1 MSSMTELA
9 GAVTGKALL
18 YLRETDETIER
29 YPVSIVDFVIEYAI
43 KQCHIPNHYSESDT
57 ARLLS
62 NYVST
67 LAMMCNNVYSKIG
80 AEGETAHSEGNT
92 SRTYDAAWISP
103 ALISALPNFVNTPS
117 TIGV

>member
-1 MSSMTELA
+1 MANMTELT

-18 YLRETDETIER
+18 YLKETDEDIER
-29 YPVSIVDFVIEYAI
+29 YPVSIVDFVIEYAVR
-43 KQCHIPNHYSESDT
+43 QSHFPNYYSDSDK
-57 ARLLS
+57 ARVLS
-62 NYVST
+62 NYVSI
-67 LAMMCNNVYSKIG
+67 LAMMCNNIYSKIG

-103 ALISALPNFVNTPS
+103 TLTGALPNFVNTPS